1 MFLSSIFYDNYSIYN
16 AEVCLAKLI
25 NEDDCPEGLPGWL
38 ATFGDLMS
46 LLLTFFVLLLSF
58 SSMEEVKFQQAMGS
72 LRGSLGVFDSKP
84 ELSQPI
90 RVLMPIVRGSV
101 AQSQNI
107 RKSAEEVEKTLSD
120 EGFEGDITLEGTSS
134 GLVIRIQAPVLYD
147 VGNAVLKPSIQRALN
162 KIGEMLLL
170 LPNQIVVQGH
180 TDNKPI
186 IRGSY
191 PSNWELSFQRAVNV
205 VRYLIMETNI
215 HGRRLSAEGYGE
227 YRPLVPNTTETNQAQ
242 NRRVEIHILYAGESD
257 VNLEIIAKTFEK
269 AGVQGQRDGGGP
281 ILKKRSW
288 EK

>member
-1 MFLSSIFYDNYSIYN
+1 M
-16 AEVCLAKLI
+16 AKLI

-58 SSMEEVKFQQAMGS
+58 SSMEEVKFQKAMGS

-90 RVLMPIVRGSV
+90 RVNMPIVRGSV

-120 EGFEGDITLEGTSS
+120 EGFEGDITLEGTAS
-134 GLVIRIQAPVLYD
+134 GLVIRIKAPVLYD
-147 VGNAVLKPSIQRALN
+147 VGNAVLKPSIQNALN
-162 KIGEMLLL
+162 KIGKMLLL

-180 TDNKPI
+180 TDSKPI

-191 PSNWELSFQRAVNV
+191 PTNWELSFQRAVNV

-215 HGRRLSAEGYGE
+215 HGRRFSAEGYGE

-242 NRRVEIHILYAGESD
+242 NRRVEIHILHRGESD

-269 AGVQGQRDGGGP
+269 AEVEGQRDSGGP

-288 EK
+288 EY

>member
-1 MFLSSIFYDNYSIYN
+1 LPKI
-16 AEVCLAKLI
+16 I

-58 SSMEEVKFQQAMGS
+58 SSMEEIKFQQAMGS

-84 ELSQPI
+84 ELSQPL
-90 RVLMPIVRGSV
+90 RVLMPVVRGSI

-107 RKSAEEVEKTLSD
+107 RKSAEELEKTLSD
-120 EGFEGDITLEGTSS
+120 EGVEGDISLEGTGS

-147 VGNAVLKPSIQRALN
+147 VGRAALKPTIQNALN
-162 KIGEMLLL
+162 KIGDMLLL
-170 LPNQIVVQGH
+170 LPNEIVVQGH

-186 IRGSY
+186 VRTDGSF

-205 VRYLIMETNI
+205 VRYLITETNV
-215 HGRRLSAEGYGE
+215 HGRRISAEGYGE
-227 YRPLVPNTTETNQAQ
+227 YRPLVPNTTDENRAK
-242 NRRVEIHILYAGESD
+242 NRRVEIHILYAGEVD
-257 VNLEIIAKTFEK
+257 GNLEIIAKTFEQ
-269 AGVQGQRDGGGP
+269 ASVQGKRIGGGS

-288 EK
+288 ER

>member
-1 MFLSSIFYDNYSIYN
+1 
-16 AEVCLAKLI
+16 LAKLI
-25 NEDDCPEGLPGWL
+25 KDDECPEGLPGWL

-58 SSMEEVKFQQAMGS
+58 SSMEEVKFQKAMGS

-90 RVLMPIVRGSV
+90 RVMMPMVRGSV

-107 RKSAEEVEKTLSD
+107 RKSAEELEETLSG
-120 EGFEGDITLEGTSS
+120 EGFEGDITLEGTAS

-147 VGNAVLKPSIQRALN
+147 VGRAVLKPTIQNALN
-162 KIGEMLLL
+162 KIGAMLIL
-170 LPNQIVVQGH
+170 LPNEIVVQGH
-180 TDNKPI
+180 TDSKPI
-186 IRGSY
+186 IRGTY

-205 VRYLIMETNI
+205 VRYLITETNL

-227 YRPLVPNTTETNQAQ
+227 FRPFVPNTTDANRAR
-242 NRRVEIHILYAGESD
+242 NRRVEIHILYAGEVD
-257 VNLEIIAKTFEK
+257 GNLEIIAKAFEQ
-269 AGVQGQRDGGGP
+269 AGVSGQRDAGGT

-288 EK
+288 ER